1 MGITTEKLSEAKFF
15 LEQIE
20 ANYLEHPAFD
30 YFLGAFISSARSV
43 LWIMRSEFNDI
54 AGWESW
60 YKSLEPSTSDEALLQ
75 KINVARI
82 RTEKQA
88 PLKTNFRVSLTIPKE
103 QFTEKLRQELE
114 SMVNK
119 TTEFSVK
126 PVSVRDN
133 LADLSPTNNG
143 LNFIGEIESIYRVL
157 GELGDDDVLVVC
169 REYFATIKNVVFECE
184 NRFG

>member
-43 LWIMRSEFNDI
+43 LWIMRSEYNDI
-54 AGWESW
+54 EGWESW

-82 RTEKQA
+82 RTEKH
-88 PLKTNFRVSLTIPKE
+88 
-103 QFTEKLRQELE
+103 RQELE
-114 SMVNK
+114 SMVSK
-119 TTEFSVK
+119 TIEFSMR
-126 PVSVRDN
+126 PVSVQDN

-143 LNFIGEIESIYRVL
+143 VNFIGEIESIYRVL